1 MRYAKIKGS
10 GQGCN
15 IRQAS
20 AEFGKGGMR
29 MRIRDDLRLRRVDG
43 KSFVVAIGEAS
54 KLFHSMTKLNDSAAL
69 IFTVL
74 QDGGDASDAAEAL
87 VKEYGIDPLQA
98 QEDAQRLIK
107 AFSEAGFFV

>member
-1 MRYAKIKGS
+1 
-10 GQGCN
+10 
-15 IRQAS
+15 
-20 AEFGKGGMR
+20 

-54 KLFHSMTKLNDSAAL
+54 KLFHGMMKLNDSAAL

-74 QDGGDASDAAEAL
+74 QNGGDAAEAL

-98 QEDAQRLIK
+98 QEDVQRVIK